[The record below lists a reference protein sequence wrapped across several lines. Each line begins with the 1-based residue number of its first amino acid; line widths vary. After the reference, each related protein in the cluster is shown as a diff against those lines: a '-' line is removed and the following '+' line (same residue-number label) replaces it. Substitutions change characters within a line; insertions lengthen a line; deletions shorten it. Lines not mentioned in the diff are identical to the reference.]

1 MATNTRPRRVSALD
15 SRPRE
20 RDVRRFERTLLP
32 AHARVP
38 AELSFQKNGERTVNV
53 LITDL
58 SPAGL
63 GVIAAS
69 HLAEDLPPLRRKV
82 DLTLPEGHVLEGI
95 VVDRFGLEGQ
105 GCDVGRVGIELRA
118 AGTTFEELKSRSSKQ
133 VLDLRDGLHEVLP
146 CFVDACL
153 PLLSGVT
160 RLEGAITTVSLE
172 CAAVNFPYVHP
183 GLFLG
188 LEVECVAVL
197 PEGEFRLLAEISDIV
212 PARAG
217 LAGVDVM
224 LTFDA
229 APKRFLSAFAHA
241 FVRQRMI
248 QAKRKLQDEL
258 TQAGFLPE

>member
-1 MATNTRPRRVSALD
+1 MATNTRPRRVTPLD

-38 AELSFQKNGERTVNV
+38 AELSFHRNGERTVEV

-63 GVIAAS
+63 GVIATS
-69 HLAEDLPPLRRKV
+69 RRPEDLPPLRRKV
-82 DLTLPEGHVLEGI
+82 ELTLPEGHVLEGI

-105 GCDVGRVGIELRA
+105 GCDIGRVGIELRA
-118 AGTTFEELKSRSSKQ
+118 AGTTFEELKGRSSKQ
-133 VLDLRDGLHEVLP
+133 ILDLRDGLHEVLP
-146 CFVDACL
+146 CFVDASL

-160 RLEGAITTVSLE
+160 RLEGALTSVSLE
-172 CAAVNFPYVHP
+172 CVSVNFPYIHP

-188 LEVECVAVL
+188 LEVECVAIL
-197 PEGEFRLLAEISDIV
+197 PEGEFRLVAEISDLV

-217 LAGVDVM
+217 LAGVDVL
-224 LTFDA
+224 LTFDTS
-229 APKRFLSAFAHA
+229 PKRFLSAFAQT

-248 QAKRKLQDEL
+248 QTKRKLQDEL
-258 TQAGFLPE
+258 AQAGFLPE